1 MKLGQIRREKR
12 KREEGGG
19 RREEGGG
26 RREEGGDEMGK
37 GNKGCVGTFTQY
49 LHNTKQE
56 SSCC

>member
-12 KREEGGG
+12 

-26 RREEGGDEMGK
+26 RKEEGGDEMGK
-37 GNKGCVGTFTQY
+37 GNTGCVGTFTQY

-56 SSCC
+56 YSCC